1 MMIKKTV
8 GDWLFII
15 VTVIIASLI
24 AAYAQPSHA
33 EWALRGGSSFNHQ
46 PGRLMDTFAEAELM
60 MTWRDKRPFLPSS
73 EYPWT
78 ELNVGIKH
86 VSTTEDTRVN
96 WNGVFIELRAD
107 LLRF

>member
-15 VTVIIASLI
+15 VVVVVAGLFSS
-24 AAYAQPSHA
+24 AAHA
-33 EWALRGGSSFNHQ
+33 EWAVRGGASFNNIPTEPLDTWASADVMLTYRQ
-46 PGRLMDTFAEAELM
+46 PQMG
-60 MTWRDKRPFLPSS
+60 
-73 EYPWT
+73 T
-78 ELNVGIKH
+78 ELNVGVRH

-96 WNGVFIELRAD
+96 WNGFFIELRAD